1 MLSDGG
7 DEFLGRENLEVF
19 LVTSMG
25 HEQRSEVRGRKS
37 ECMEDLA
44 PGLILF
50 PTSDVCLPTSVSDAR
65 P

>member
-50 PTSDVCLPTSVSDAR
+50 PTSDL
-65 P
+65 